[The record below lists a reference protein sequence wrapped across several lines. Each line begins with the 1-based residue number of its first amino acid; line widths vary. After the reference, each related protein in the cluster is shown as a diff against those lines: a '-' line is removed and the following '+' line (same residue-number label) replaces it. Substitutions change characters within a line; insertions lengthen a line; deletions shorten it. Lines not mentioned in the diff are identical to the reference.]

1 MAFDNQGALMSV
13 FQNTPGNN
21 QQQGN
26 KPQPSQQEQSRPLKE
41 GSHAP
46 EQQKKRSEQEQAQQ

>member
-1 MAFDNQGALMSV
+1 MAV

-46 EQQKKRSEQEQAQQ
+46 EQQKSGLSKNRLSNKSAG

>member
-1 MAFDNQGALMSV
+1 MSV